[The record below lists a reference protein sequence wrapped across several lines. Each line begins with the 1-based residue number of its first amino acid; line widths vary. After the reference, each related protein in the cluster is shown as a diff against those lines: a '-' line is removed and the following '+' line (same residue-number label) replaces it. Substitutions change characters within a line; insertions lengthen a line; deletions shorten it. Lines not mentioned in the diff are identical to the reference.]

1 MRKSSIHHALRP
13 DFQLIARSLLQCLV
27 SVRIIPRLHENMLSR
42 CFGFVQLIMPCY
54 CSVSVQLEM
63 DDETEL
69 MTFEEQLAQLNAT
82 RLKEDK
88 HTVPE
93 VVNGRY
99 VFKMEK
105 PTFLKALN
113 GMETY

>member
-1 MRKSSIHHALRP
+1 
-13 DFQLIARSLLQCLV
+13 
-27 SVRIIPRLHENMLSR
+27 MLSN

-93 VVNGRY
+93 NFRQWSVRVQDGETIFSEGFKWNGDLL
-99 VFKMEK
+99 E
-105 PTFLKALN
+105 
-113 GMETY
+113 